1 MHKNH
6 FLISL
11 ALMLLTACGASVS
24 QGPANDRGLI
34 DMNRELS
41 ALPTGG
47 PSPYGSAY
55 GAHQGDRTSLASVD
69 IDRYLKPDARS
80 PKRAKPA
87 IVAAKSEAPVLA
99 KAAPQVTPEPAA
111 EVVPAAPEQ
120 LATAQVTAPPAD
132 DDAQRYAAREQQPK
146 SQALESYKAG
156 DAIVITSG
164 ALIIILLVV
173 ILVLLLT

>member
-1 MHKNH
+1 MHKNY
-6 FLISL
+6 FLVSL

-55 GAHQGDRTSLASVD
+55 GAHQGDRTTLASVD
-69 IDRYLKPDARS
+69 IDRYLKPEARAA
-80 PKRAKPA
+80 KRAPA
-87 IVAAKSEAPVLA
+87 VAKQTAPVLA
-99 KAAPQVTPEPAA
+99 KAAPQVAQEP
-111 EVVPAAPEQ
+111 VVPSAPEQ
-120 LATAQVTAPPAD
+120 LAVAQVTAPPAD
-132 DDAQRYAAREQQPK
+132 NDAERYAAREQQPK
-146 SQALESYKAG
+146 SQALENYKAG
-156 DAIVITSG
+156 DAVVITSG
-164 ALIIILLVV
+164 ALIVILLVV